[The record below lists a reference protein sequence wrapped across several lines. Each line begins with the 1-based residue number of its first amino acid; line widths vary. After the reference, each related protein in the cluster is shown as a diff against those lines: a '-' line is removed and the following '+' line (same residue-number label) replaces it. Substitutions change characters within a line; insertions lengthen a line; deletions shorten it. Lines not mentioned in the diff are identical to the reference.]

1 MLQKFLRKINSF
13 FQMRL
18 KLKCLFFINFI
29 LCGIA
34 RLSINCLPL
43 RHLSPYFGVLYQN
56 KLLSTILSK
65 KKLQYAAA
73 LRRSIQLAAQHTP
86 WNSNCLTQAIVA
98 KFWCH
103 HLKIPYVLYIGFAK
117 DKTKPEG
124 YAAHAWLTAGPI
136 AITGG
141 YSFSSFHVISSYVP
155 SIIKNKALI
164 IDGENNNNQL

>member
-1 MLQKFLRKINSF
+1 
-13 FQMRL
+13 
-18 KLKCLFFINFI
+18 
-29 LCGIA
+29 
-34 RLSINCLPL
+34 
-43 RHLSPYFGVLYQN
+43 VLYQN

-65 KKLQYAAA
+65 KKIQYAAA

-86 WNSNCLTQAIVA
+86 WNSNCLTQAMVA

-136 AITGG
+136 AITFG
-141 YSFSSFHVISSYVP
+141 YSFSRNHNIQWHFASSLMGKG
-155 SIIKNKALI
+155 S
-164 IDGENNNNQL
+164 G